1 MTRNEVHLFG
11 LTCKIVLVIFLSEE
25 KNANK
30 TEKPLTLQ
38 PTIHCMLIN

>member
-30 TEKPLTLQ
+30 TEKPHQ
-38 PTIHCMLIN
+38 VA